1 MFMFFVAVFFLRI
14 YNSKMENRFNSVYR
28 LNFWCNILQ
37 NAIVGTPKKKYEN
50 SVGFYNHFRKDF
62 IQPYGLA
69 HDQNSCGKS
78 TFCDRLTTINY
89 GFYVRPQIAIWEF
102 AETVL
107 VNLHYVKENVEILEQ
122 QSIAG
127 FIKKTRKIEK
137 YLAVL
142 ETGMYLI
149 RVPSAFLD
157 VSILDVSVYL
167 SLYIYINL
175 LADIIILLPQNA
187 W

>member
-1 MFMFFVAVFFLRI
+1 M
-14 YNSKMENRFNSVYR
+14 
-28 LNFWCNILQ
+28 
-37 NAIVGTPKKKYEN
+37 
-50 SVGFYNHFRKDF
+50 
-62 IQPYGLA
+62 
-69 HDQNSCGKS
+69 
-78 TFCDRLTTINY
+78 
-89 GFYVRPQIAIWEF
+89 
-102 AETVL
+102 
-107 VNLHYVKENVEILEQ
+107 NLHYVKENVEILDQ

-142 ETGMYLI
+142 DTGMYLI

-187 W
+187 

>member
-1 MFMFFVAVFFLRI
+1 M
-14 YNSKMENRFNSVYR
+14 
-28 LNFWCNILQ
+28 
-37 NAIVGTPKKKYEN
+37 
-50 SVGFYNHFRKDF
+50 
-62 IQPYGLA
+62 
-69 HDQNSCGKS
+69 
-78 TFCDRLTTINY
+78 
-89 GFYVRPQIAIWEF
+89 
-102 AETVL
+102 
-107 VNLHYVKENVEILEQ
+107 NLHYVKENVEILEQ

-167 SLYIYINL
+167 SLYIYIL
-175 LADIIILLPQNA
+175 IC
-187 W
+187 